1 MAHTDKRLAVFAHL
15 GDEWA
20 PAGLLDMT
28 EQGNELVASSFTY
41 GVQYARRANAVE
53 IDPVTLPLDTA
64 LAAPGAP
71 MFPGTLEPPISGGIR
86 DAAPDAWGRRLIEAR
101 LRVPANSLPEST
113 YLLNVGRQRA
123 GALDIRTDRND
134 LPEEGDGE
142 SVSNLDYL
150 LEAAERVEEGLPI
163 PVRLEAILRARPRS
177 ERTAGTVCQRA
188 YARRM
193 LRARC
198 TAKELPRH
206 RGGRVAQADL
216 GVNTLRA

>member
-1 MAHTDKRLAVFAHL
+1 
-15 GDEWA
+15 
-20 PAGLLDMT
+20 
-28 EQGNELVASSFTY
+28 
-41 GVQYARRANAVE
+41 VQYARRANAVE

-150 LEAAERVEEGLPI
+150 LEAAWRKDCPFPCGWRRSFAPDHAARERRVPFVSALTLVGCSEHDAPQKSYHDIAAAE
-163 PVRLEAILRARPRS
+163 LRRQIW
-177 ERTAGTVCQRA
+177 E
-188 YARRM
+188 
-193 LRARC
+193 
-198 TAKELPRH
+198 
-206 RGGRVAQADL
+206 
-216 GVNTLRA
+216 